1 MKKDMYETNTTTT
14 DWTDEVAV
22 ELDKEC
28 EIWDWARTAGVSA
41 LDLRMALL
49 DSISLVS

>member
-1 MKKDMYETNTTTT
+1 MKKDMYETNTAP
-14 DWTDEVAV
+14 DWTDQVAV
-22 ELDKEC
+22 ELEKEC

-49 DSISLVS
+49 DSMSLAN